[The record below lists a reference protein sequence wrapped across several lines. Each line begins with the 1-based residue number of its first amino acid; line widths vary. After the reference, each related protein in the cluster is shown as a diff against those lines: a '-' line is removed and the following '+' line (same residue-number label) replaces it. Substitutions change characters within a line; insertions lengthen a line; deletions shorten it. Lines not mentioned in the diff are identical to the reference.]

1 MHRSFCV
8 IVLSLIFFCM
18 PWVSSKALG
27 EESATPETPKLSA
40 APAASEEL
48 ILPDMDGQ
56 RLTTRRPVITA
67 PIPPGAATL
76 SMSLDSVDVST
87 LAVITGATV
96 SYTPEFDL
104 DYGSHTVL
112 LQTLDQDGQ
121 PMPDAQWSFFIPQ
134 SDRWD
139 KASTSFQLDTNLVGK
154 LGEHPGNRSPD
165 WQAQTSGTLSSEL
178 EKGKFRV
185 TLDANGWFV
194 DDSDNYGGQDKFSLN
209 TYLLKLAYDEQSLS
223 LGDVS
228 VETTELAGGPL
239 ARRGGLLE
247 LNAQETSLQGF
258 VLRSNTVADF
268 DHLLPVEDSRQRFTG
283 ATLTQG
289 LYPEKNVQLKATAVT
304 GQSGSD
310 DDVSGVNLV
319 PETKGQIYSLALS
332 GTLVDE
338 LLLGE
343 VEYARSAFN
352 QDTSGPYGTKHG
364 QAWRS
369 KLAGRY
375 DTLDYGGGY
384 SFRDRYFQSIIAPGA
399 INNRKEYTLHASK
412 TFEESSLSFNGMHS
426 YDNVE
431 KLDNIPTVRSSGL
444 DLGYTLNKADWPFLF
459 ANANL
464 SWQKSGHEPDGF
476 SGIDNQSRI
485 LSVGLSLA
493 RETWS
498 VVPSYVFTSFDDK
511 SGAGMD
517 SLSHQILLSL
527 GWQPVPALSF
537 NPAVTYARTE
547 TDPGS
552 LVAEDWLATLSTTWL
567 ITDSQNLNLTLSGL
581 DSRTNDD
588 SMHVSVFNG
597 QAQYNWI
604 LGTNFLESVT
614 KTVGLSGQY
623 SRTKDHVGNTDD
635 DEYVA
640 FLSLNFSI
648 PVSWP

>member
-1 MHRSFCV
+1 MHRPFRVVVFFLMLFCISGPSFV
-8 IVLSLIFFCM
+8 ARAEDPGASLVL
-18 PWVSSKALG
+18 
-27 EESATPETPKLSA
+27 PE
-40 APAASEEL
+40 
-48 ILPDMDGQ
+48 MNGQ
-56 RLTTRRPVITA
+56 RMQTRRPVITA
-67 PIPPGAATL
+67 PIPPDAATL
-76 SMSLDSVDVST
+76 RLTLDDVDVST
-87 LAVITGATV
+87 LATIADSTIT
-96 SYTPEFDL
+96 YTPEFDL
-104 DYGSHTVL
+104 DYGSHTVML
-112 LQTLDQDGQ
+112 ETLDQEGQ
-121 PMPDAQWSFFIPQ
+121 PLPDSRWNFFIPQ
-134 SDRWD
+134 SDNWD
-139 KASTSFQLDTNLVGK
+139 RASASFQLDTNLVGK
-154 LGEHPGNRSPD
+154 LGEHPGSASPD
-165 WQAQTSGTLSSEL
+165 WQAQTSGTLSSVL

-194 DDSDNYGGQDKFSLN
+194 DDSDNYGGQEKFSLN
-209 TYLLKLAYDEQSLS
+209 SYLLKLAYDEQSLS

-228 VETTELAGGPL
+228 VETTELAGGSL

-247 LNAQETSLQGF
+247 LNAQETSVQGF

-268 DHLLPVEDSRQRFTG
+268 DHLLPVEDSKQRFTG
-283 ATLTQG
+283 MTLTQG
-289 LYPEKNVQLKATAVT
+289 LYPEKNVQLKAVAVT
-304 GQSGSD
+304 GQGGSA
-310 DDVSGVNLV
+310 DDVGGADLV

-332 GTLVDE
+332 GAIIDE

-343 VEYARSAFN
+343 IEYARSAFN

-384 SFRDRYFQSIIAPGA
+384 SFRDRYFQSIISPEA
-399 INNRKEYTLHASK
+399 INNRTEYSLYASK
-412 TFEESSLSFNGMHS
+412 TFEESSLSFNGIHS

-431 KLDNIPTVRSSGL
+431 KLDNIPTVRSTGL
-444 DLGYTLNKADWPFLF
+444 DLGYTLNKADWPFFF

-464 SWQKSGHEPDGF
+464 SWQKSGHEPDEF
-476 SGIDNQSRI
+476 QGIDNQSRI
-485 LSVGLSLA
+485 LSVGMSLA

-498 VVPSYVFTSFDDK
+498 VVPSYVFTSLDDK

-527 GWQPVPALSF
+527 GWQPIPELSL

-552 LVAEDWLATLSTTWL
+552 LITEDWLGTLSATWL

-581 DSRTNDD
+581 DSRANDD
-588 SMHVSVFNG
+588 SMHMSVFNG

-604 LGTNFLESVT
+604 LGGAFLESVT
-614 KTVGLSGQY
+614 RTLSLSGQY
-623 SRTKDHVGNTDD
+623 SRTKDHIGNTDD

-648 PVSWP
+648 PVTWP

>member
-1 MHRSFCV
+1 MHRFFRV
-8 IVLSLIFFCM
+8 VAFSLILFCM
-18 PWVSSKALG
+18 PGISSMARGQDPGASLVL
-27 EESATPETPKLSA
+27 PE
-40 APAASEEL
+40 
-48 ILPDMDGQ
+48 MDGQ
-56 RLTTRRPVITA
+56 RVRSRRPVITV

-76 SMSLDSVDVST
+76 RMTLDDVDVST
-87 LAVITGATV
+87 LATITDSTV
-96 SYTPEFDL
+96 TYTPEFDL
-104 DYGSHTVL
+104 DYGSHTVMVEA
-112 LQTLDQDGQ
+112 LDQDGQ
-121 PMPDAQWSFFIPQ
+121 PLPDARWQFFIPQ
-134 SDRWD
+134 SDTWD
-139 KASTSFQLDTNLVGK
+139 RASASFQLDTNLVGK
-154 LGEHPGNRSPD
+154 LGEHPGNSSPD
-165 WQAQTSGTLSSEL
+165 WQVQTSGTLSSEL
-178 EKGKFRV
+178 EKGKFRI

-209 TYLLKLAYDEQSLS
+209 SYLLKLAYDKQSLS

-268 DHLLPVEDSRQRFTG
+268 DHLLPVEDSNQRFTG
-283 ATLTQG
+283 MTLTQG
-289 LYPEKNVQLKATAVT
+289 LYPEKDVLLKVTAVT
-304 GQSGSD
+304 GQSGEASD
-310 DDVSGVNLV
+310 VGGADLV
-319 PETKGQIYSLALS
+319 PETKGQIYSAALS
-332 GTLVDE
+332 GAIVDE

-343 VEYARSAFN
+343 IEYARSSFN
-352 QDTSGPYGTKHG
+352 QDTQGPYGTKHG

-369 KLAGRY
+369 KLSGRY

-384 SFRDRYFQSIIAPGA
+384 SFRDRYFQSIISPGA
-399 INNRKEYTLHASK
+399 INNRKEYNLYASK

-431 KLDNIPTVRSSGL
+431 KLNNIPTVRSTGL

-464 SWQKSGHEPDGF
+464 SWQKSGHEPEGF
-476 SGIDNQSRI
+476 QGIDNQSRI
-485 LSVGLSLA
+485 LSFGLSLA

-511 SGAGMD
+511 SGADMD

-527 GWQPVPALSF
+527 GWQPVPELSL
-537 NPAVTYARTE
+537 NPSVTYARTE

-552 LVAEDWLATLSTTWL
+552 LVTEDWLSTLSTTWL

-597 QAQYNWI
+597 QAQYNWV
-604 LGTNFLESVT
+604 LGANFLESVT

-635 DEYVA
+635 DEYIA

-648 PVSWP
+648 PVTWP

>member
-8 IVLSLIFFCM
+8 VAFSLIFFCM
-18 PWVSSKALG
+18 PWVASRAL
-27 EESATPETPKLSA
+27 ATE
-40 APAASEEL
+40 PAAGEAL
-48 ILPDMDGQ
+48 ILPDMNGQ
-56 RLTTRRPVITA
+56 RLASRRPLITA

-76 SMSLDSVDVST
+76 RMSLDDVDVT
-87 LAVITGATV
+87 PLAVITETTV

-104 DYGSHTVL
+104 DYGSHTVMVEA
-112 LQTLDQDGQ
+112 LDQGGQ
-121 PMPDAQWSFFIPQ
+121 PLPDSRWHFSIPQ
-134 SDRWD
+134 SDTWD
-139 KASTSFQLDTNLVGK
+139 RASASFQLDTNLVGK
-154 LGEHPGNRSPD
+154 LGEHPGNTSPD

-228 VETTELAGGPL
+228 VETTELAGGSL

-268 DHLLPVEDSRQRFTG
+268 DHLLPVEDSNQRFTG
-283 ATLTQG
+283 MTLTQG
-289 LYPEKNVQLKATAVT
+289 LYPEKDVQLKATAVT
-304 GQSGSD
+304 GQSGAD
-310 DDVSGVNLV
+310 DNVGGANLV
-319 PETKGQIYSLALS
+319 PETKGQIYSVALS
-332 GTLVDE
+332 GTIVDE

-343 VEYARSAFN
+343 VEYARSSFN
-352 QDTSGPYGTKHG
+352 QDTQGPYGTKHG

-369 KLAGRY
+369 KLSGRH

-384 SFRDRYFQSIIAPGA
+384 SFRDKYFQSIISPGA
-399 INNRKEYTLHASK
+399 INNRKEYSLHASK

-431 KLDNIPTVRSSGL
+431 KLENIPTVRSTGL

-464 SWQKSGHEPDGF
+464 SWQRSGHEPDGF

-511 SGAGMD
+511 SGAGLD

-527 GWQPVPALSF
+527 GWQPLPELSF

-552 LVAEDWLATLSTTWL
+552 LVTEDWLAILSTTWL

-604 LGTNFLESVT
+604 LGANFLESVT

-623 SRTKDHVGNTDD
+623 SRTKDHVGNTDN
-635 DEYVA
+635 DEYIA

-648 PVSWP
+648 PVAWP

>member
-8 IVLSLIFFCM
+8 VAFSLIFFCI
-18 PWVSSKALG
+18 PWVSSKALA
-27 EESATPETPKLSA
+27 EE
-40 APAASEEL
+40 PAAGDSL
-48 ILPDMDGQ
+48 ILPDMADQ
-56 RLTTRRPVITA
+56 RMQSRRPVITA

-76 SMSLDSVDVST
+76 RLTLDDVDVSP
-87 LAVITGATV
+87 LATIADSTV

-104 DYGSHTVL
+104 EYGSHTVMVEA
-112 LQTLDQDGQ
+112 LDQDGQ
-121 PMPDAQWSFFIPQ
+121 PMPEARWRFFIPQ
-134 SDRWD
+134 SETWDR
-139 KASTSFQLDTNLVGK
+139 ASASFQLDTNLVGK
-154 LGEHPGNRSPD
+154 LGEHPGNASPD

-209 TYLLKLAYDEQSLS
+209 SYLLKLAHDEQSLS

-239 ARRGGLLE
+239 AKRGGLLE
-247 LNAQETSLQGF
+247 LNAQETSVQGF

-268 DHLLPVEDSRQRFTG
+268 DHLLPVEDSNQRFTG

-289 LYPEKNVQLKATAVT
+289 LYPQKNVQLKATAVT
-304 GQSGSD
+304 GQSGSA
-310 DDVSGVNLV
+310 DDVGGADLV
-319 PETKGQIYSLALS
+319 PETKGQIYSVALS
-332 GTLVDE
+332 GAIVDE

-343 VEYARSAFN
+343 LEYAHSSFK
-352 QDTSGPYGTKHG
+352 QDTQGPYGTKNG

-369 KLAGRY
+369 KLSGRY

-384 SFRDRYFQSIIAPGA
+384 SFRDKYFQSIISPGA

-412 TFEESSLSFNGMHS
+412 TFEESSLAFNGMHS

-431 KLDNIPTVRSSGL
+431 KLDNIPTVRSTGL

-464 SWQKSGHEPDGF
+464 SWQRSGHEPEDF
-476 SGIDNQSRI
+476 EGIDNQSRI
-485 LSVGLSLA
+485 LSAGLSLA

-498 VVPSYVFTSFDDK
+498 IVPTYVFTSFDDK

-517 SLSHQILLSL
+517 SLSHQVLLSL
-527 GWQPVPALSF
+527 GWQPLPALSF

-552 LVAEDWLATLSTTWL
+552 LVTEDWLGTLSVTWL

-581 DSRTNDD
+581 DSRTSDD
-588 SMHVSVFNG
+588 SMHMTVFNG

-604 LGTNFLESVT
+604 LGANFLESVT
-614 KTVGLSGQY
+614 KTLGLSGQY

-635 DEYVA
+635 DEYIA

-648 PVSWP
+648 PVTWP

>member
-8 IVLSLIFFCM
+8 VAFSLIFFCI
-18 PWVSSKALG
+18 PWVSSKALA
-27 EESATPETPKLSA
+27 EE
-40 APAASEEL
+40 PAAGDSL
-48 ILPDMDGQ
+48 ILPDMADQ
-56 RLTTRRPVITA
+56 HVQSRRPVITA

-76 SMSLDSVDVST
+76 RLTLDDVDVSP
-87 LAVITGATV
+87 LATIADSTV

-104 DYGSHTVL
+104 EYGSHTVMVEA
-112 LQTLDQDGQ
+112 LDQDGR
-121 PMPDAQWSFFIPQ
+121 PMPEARWRFFIPQ
-134 SDRWD
+134 SETWDR
-139 KASTSFQLDTNLVGK
+139 ASASFQLDTNLVGK
-154 LGEHPGNRSPD
+154 LGEHPGNASPD

-194 DDSDNYGGQDKFSLN
+194 NDSDNYGGQDKFSLN
-209 TYLLKLAYDEQSLS
+209 SYLLKLAHDEQSLS

-239 ARRGGLLE
+239 AKRGGLLE
-247 LNAQETSLQGF
+247 LNAQETSVQGF

-268 DHLLPVEDSRQRFTG
+268 DHLLPVEDSNQRFTG

-289 LYPEKNVQLKATAVT
+289 LYPQKNVQLKATAVT
-304 GQSGSD
+304 GQSGSA
-310 DDVSGVNLV
+310 DDVGGADLV
-319 PETKGQIYSLALS
+319 PETKGQIYSVALS
-332 GTLVDE
+332 GAIVDE

-343 VEYARSAFN
+343 LEYAHSSFK
-352 QDTSGPYGTKHG
+352 QDTQGPYCTKNG

-369 KLAGRY
+369 KLSGRY

-384 SFRDRYFQSIIAPGA
+384 SFRDKYFQSIISPGA

-412 TFEESSLSFNGMHS
+412 TFEESSLAFNGMHS

-431 KLDNIPTVRSSGL
+431 KLDNIPTVRSTGL

-464 SWQKSGHEPDGF
+464 SWQRSGHEPEDF
-476 SGIDNQSRI
+476 EGIDNQSRI
-485 LSVGLSLA
+485 LSAGLSLA

-498 VVPSYVFTSFDDK
+498 IVPTYVFTSFDDK

-517 SLSHQILLSL
+517 SLSHQVLLSL
-527 GWQPVPALSF
+527 GWQPLPALSF

-547 TDPGS
+547 MDPGS
-552 LVAEDWLATLSTTWL
+552 LITEDWLGTLSATWL

-581 DSRTNDD
+581 DSRTSDD

-604 LGTNFLESVT
+604 LDANFLESVT
-614 KTVGLSGQY
+614 KTLGLSGQY

-648 PVSWP
+648 PVAWP

>member
-1 MHRSFCV
+1 MHRSFCA
-8 IVLSLIFFCM
+8 IAFSLILFCI
-18 PWVSSKALG
+18 PELSSRAFA
-27 EESATPETPKLSA
+27 ED
-40 APAASEEL
+40 PAASAASEAL
-48 ILPDMDGQ
+48 ILPDMNGQ
-56 RLTTRRPVITA
+56 RVQTRRPIITA

-76 SMSLDSVDVST
+76 SMSLDSVDVT
-87 LAVITGATV
+87 ALAVITDTSV

-104 DYGSHTVL
+104 EYGSHLVMV
-112 LQTLDQDGQ
+112 QALDQDGQ
-121 PMPDAQWSFFIPQ
+121 PLPTAQWQFFIPQ
-134 SDRWD
+134 SEMWD
-139 KASTSFQLDTNLVGK
+139 KASASFQLDTNLVAK
-154 LGEHPGNRSPD
+154 LGEHPGSASPD
-165 WQAQTSGTLSSEL
+165 WQVQTSGTLSSVL
-178 EKGKFRV
+178 EKDKFRV

-209 TYLLKLAYDEQSLS
+209 SYLLKLAYDEQSLS

-268 DHLLPVEDSRQRFTG
+268 DHLLPVEDSNQRFTG

-304 GQSGSD
+304 GQSGAD
-310 DDVSGVNLV
+310 DDVSGANLI
-319 PETKGQIYSLALS
+319 PETKGQIYSVALS
-332 GTLVDE
+332 GTIVDE

-343 VEYARSAFN
+343 VEYARSAYN
-352 QDTSGPYGTKHG
+352 QDTKGPYGTKSG

-369 KLAGRY
+369 KLSGRY

-384 SFRDRYFQSIIAPGA
+384 SFRDKYFQSIINPGA

-412 TFEESSLSFNGMHS
+412 TFEESSLAFNGMHS

-431 KLDNIPTVRSSGL
+431 KLDNIPTVRSTGL

-464 SWQKSGHEPDGF
+464 SWQNSGHEPDGF
-476 SGIDNQSRI
+476 QGIDNQSRI
-485 LSVGLSLA
+485 LSFGLSLA

-517 SLSHQILLSL
+517 SLSHQLLLSL
-527 GWQPVPALSF
+527 GWQPLPALSF

-552 LVAEDWLATLSTTWL
+552 LVTEDWLATLSTTWL

-588 SMHVSVFNG
+588 SMHVSVLNG

-604 LGTNFLESVT
+604 LGGNFLESVT

-648 PVSWP
+648 PVTWP

>member
-1 MHRSFCV
+1 MHLSFRVVVFTLILFCV
-8 IVLSLIFFCM
+8 PGFFSM
-18 PWVSSKALG
+18 ARA
-27 EESATPETPKLSA
+27 EESV
-40 APAASEEL
+40 ASL
-48 ILPDMDGQ
+48 ILPDMNGQ
-56 RLTTRRPVITA
+56 RVQTRRPVITV

-76 SMSLDSVDVST
+76 RLTLDDVDVST
-87 LAVITGATV
+87 LAAIADSTIT
-96 SYTPEFDL
+96 YTPEYDL
-104 DYGSHTVL
+104 DYGSHTV
-112 LQTLDQDGQ
+112 TVEALDQNGQ
-121 PMPDAQWSFFIPQ
+121 PLPTAQWQFFIPQ
-134 SDRWD
+134 SEQWD
-139 KASTSFQLDTNLVGK
+139 KASASFQLDTNLVGK
-154 LGEHPGNRSPD
+154 LGEHPGNASPD
-165 WQAQTSGTLSSEL
+165 WQVQTSGTLSSVM
-178 EKGKFRV
+178 EKDKFRIS
-185 TLDANGWFV
+185 LDANGWFV

-209 TYLLKLAYDEQSLS
+209 SYLLKLAYDEQSLS

-228 VETTELAGGPL
+228 VETTELAGGSL

-268 DHLLPVEDSRQRFTG
+268 DHLFPVEDSNQRFTG
-283 ATLTQG
+283 MTLTQG
-289 LYPEKNVQLKATAVT
+289 LYPEKDIQLKIAAVT
-304 GQSGSD
+304 GQSGEASD
-310 DDVSGVNLV
+310 VGGADLI
-319 PETKGQIYSLALS
+319 PENKGQIYSAALS
-332 GTLVDE
+332 GTIVDE

-343 VEYARSAFN
+343 IEYARSAFN
-352 QDTSGPYGTKHG
+352 QDTNGPYGTKHG

-369 KLAGRY
+369 KLSGRY

-384 SFRDRYFQSIIAPGA
+384 SFRDRYFQSIISPGA
-399 INNRKEYTLHASK
+399 INNRKEYTLYASK

-431 KLDNIPTVRSSGL
+431 KLDNIPTVRSTGL

-464 SWQKSGHEPDGF
+464 SWQKSGHEPEEF
-476 SGIDNQSRI
+476 QGIDNQSRI

-493 RETWS
+493 KETWS
-498 VVPSYVFTSFDDK
+498 VVPSYVLTSFDDR
-511 SGAGMD
+511 SGADMD

-527 GWQPVPALSF
+527 GWQPVPELSL

-547 TDPGS
+547 ADPGS
-552 LVAEDWLATLSTTWL
+552 LVTEDWLGTLSTTWL

-604 LGTNFLESVT
+604 LGANFLESVT

-623 SRTKDHVGNTDD
+623 SRTKDHVGDTDD
-635 DEYVA
+635 DEYIA

-648 PVSWP
+648 PVTWP